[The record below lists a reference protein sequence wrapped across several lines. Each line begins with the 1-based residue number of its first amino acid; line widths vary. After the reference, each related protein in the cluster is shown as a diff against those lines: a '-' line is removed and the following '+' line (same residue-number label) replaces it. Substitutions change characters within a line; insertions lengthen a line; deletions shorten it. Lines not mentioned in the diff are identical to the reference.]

1 MNKRIK
7 KKDTANTW
15 QRQSAHHALAN
26 LELANLTC
34 LPVLPG
40 STWPLLHTPHRFHTW
55 EALHGAL
62 PWQGVFAPE
71 AQDGNDPTSGDPD
84 RIVREAFIEGFPRGS
99 IDESTTAASFMVDMV
114 RKYPGQVSIYSAGAL
129 TNVALAARLDAS
141 FAEKARELV
150 VMGGYVDVNLLQVMG
165 DVELANVNSDVFFS
179 FFFCFFS
186 SFFKNL
192 VTSSD
197 DDYKYDWKKK
207 ETDNTR

>member
-186 SFFKNL
+186 SFSKSRHFQ
-192 VTSSD
+192 
-197 DDYKYDWKKK
+197 
-207 ETDNTR
+207 